1 MLELLDSALCLEFH
15 RSKAK
20 RPNLPDKRKQSE
32 KKTIELATKSQHWTT
47 MNTFQD
53 HVFRQ
58 KVDSA
63 LLTVRTIL
71 DTTKHPQRMAGT
83 SSGSAI

>member
-1 MLELLDSALCLEFH
+1 
-15 RSKAK
+15 
-20 RPNLPDKRKQSE
+20 
-32 KKTIELATKSQHWTT
+32 